1 MSSLPPKIAEIMDDL
16 SFFTERDER
25 IQALISLGQ
34 KFVAHVPEGADPYPE
49 SHKVPGCE
57 SEVYAW
63 VGLTISGGLDVKF
76 AVRNPQGISAM
87 ALAEVLIQGL
97 QGEKPSLAQDI
108 PESLAIDLF
117 GESLS
122 MGKSLGLTNMIRL
135 VRAEAAKLA

>member
-1 MSSLPPKIAEIMDDL
+1 MSSLPPRIAEIMDDL

-34 KFVAHVPEGADPYPE
+34 KFAAHVPEGADPYPE
-49 SHKVPGCE
+49 AHKVPGCE

-63 VGLTISGGLDVKF
+63 VGLTALGGLDVKF

-97 QGEKPSLAQDI
+97 QGEKPTLAQDI